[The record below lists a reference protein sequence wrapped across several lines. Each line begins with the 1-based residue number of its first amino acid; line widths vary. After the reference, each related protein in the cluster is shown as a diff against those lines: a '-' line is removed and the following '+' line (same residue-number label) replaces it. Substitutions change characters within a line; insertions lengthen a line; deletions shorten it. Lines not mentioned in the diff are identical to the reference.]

1 MRRSPV
7 VVLDEATA
15 SIDKKT
21 ALAIQDVLRDE
32 LKRSTVITIAHRLEA
47 VKDADYFI
55 RLDKGRVVECGETNP
70 SIE

>member
-15 SIDKKT
+15 SIDKRT

-32 LKRSTVITIAHRLEA
+32 LKQSTVITIAHRLEA

-55 RLDKGRVVECGETNP
+55 RLDKGRVVACGATNP
-70 SIE
+70 A